1 MFFREWFAVFC
12 VLCFIATLFL
22 AEEFPC
28 KSLFQVGQPAEI
40 QKIQVEILGAVE
52 RPGMY
57 EVEVGSSL
65 LELVSRAGLKK
76 TADKEVSNF
85 RERFLIYPWMN
96 RPFSYEGRSIIFIQV
111 CRVTDKV
118 RVGIKSTLIYWEIF
132 MYLVIILER

>member
-76 TADKEVSNF
+76 TADKGALYLKKRVLNSCSVTVPEKKCRKSRKKKQSSSSIAVTSYAMEASGN
-85 RERFLIYPWMN
+85 
-96 RPFSYEGRSIIFIQV
+96 PFKMSA
-111 CRVTDKV
+111 
-118 RVGIKSTLIYWEIF
+118 L
-132 MYLVIILER
+132 